1 MFLMDGIDVS
11 AGPEIRQ
18 KRKDAINT
26 MHKHLASIDTVH
38 KPEEAEPLVE
48 ADAAAGAE
56 EESEPAAAA
65 DAKDEF
71 LPVDEE
77 KKQV

>member
-11 AGPEIRQ
+11 AGSDVRQ

-38 KPEEAEPLVE
+38 KPEETEPLVE
-48 ADAAAGAE
+48 ADAAAGE
-56 EESEPAAAA
+56 EESEPAA
-65 DAKDEF
+65 DAKDE
-71 LPVDEE
+71 PMPADDE
-77 KKQV
+77 KK